1 MEGFVNLGITV
12 GLLVFGYVAGHFLE
26 QRHFQALRDREARLS
41 RVMAVTMRNMP
52 GLSGANEPTL
62 VIGAVCVSIDYFK
75 RFAASLRFLV
85 GGRVAAYETVI
96 DRARR
101 EAILRMKEHAVA
113 QGYEAIL
120 CVRIETAQIAS
131 SRQDGKGTA
140 GMEVVAY
147 GTAVH
152 FAASLPAPAPTPTA

>member
-1 MEGFVNLGITV
+1 MEGFINLGVTV
-12 GLLVFGYVAGHFLE
+12 GLLSIGYFVGHSLE
-26 QRHFQALRDREARLS
+26 QKHLQSLRDREARLS
-41 RVMAVTMRNMP
+41 GVLAVTMRNMP
-52 GLSGANEPTL
+52 GMAGAHQPTL

-75 RFAASLRFLV
+75 RFAAALRFLV

-101 EAILRMKEHAVA
+101 EAILRMKEQAMA
-113 QGYEAIL
+113 LGYEAIV

-131 SRQDGKGTA
+131 SRSDGKGTA

-147 GTAVH
+147 GTAVR
-152 FAASLPAPAPTPTA
+152 FAQALTAPSA